1 VTASNRATLLVL
13 LAACANAVDLRAQ
26 TSIHATVGARYS
38 SALVHDSIV
47 TPLNVRAD
55 VGPMLT
61 GSVALPL
68 SGPWKLELLA
78 DLSTGSLR
86 RHDAGG
92 ATTTIT
98 RLWTLGI
105 AVGLRRQLEPWLQG
119 RVAVGGLKYLPA
131 GTVGMFSAGS
141 GVIPYGSVAF
151 DAAPAVLARR
161 RLAVELGADLHRFLT
176 PALRTAGF
184 TDAQV
189 VYRLNAGL
197 RVDLRRSA
205 P

>member
-1 VTASNRATLLVL
+1 ML
-13 LAACANAVDLRAQ
+13 LACAGVVGLRAQ
-26 TSIHATVGARYS
+26 TSIHATLGARYPS
-38 SALVHDSIV
+38 TLVHDSIV
-47 TPLNVRAD
+47 APLDVRAD

-61 GSVALPL
+61 GSIALPL
-68 SGPWKLELLA
+68 SGPWSLELLT
-78 DLSTGSLR
+78 DLSTSPLR

-92 ATTTIT
+92 STTTIT

-105 AVGLRRQLEPWLQG
+105 SVGLRRQLEPWLEG

-131 GTVGMFSAGS
+131 GTVGIFSAGS

-161 RLAVELGADLHRFLT
+161 RLALEVGADLHRFLT

-184 TDAQV
+184 TDARV
-189 VYRLNAGL
+189 VYRFMAGV
-197 RVDLRRSA
+197 RVDVRRSA